1 MSNTQRSRLSSAR
14 SQRDGSGA
22 SRAGSARPVS
32 AYSRAGSA
40 RSLRSDVPEPQPT
53 PLLRPVTANN
63 PRSERA
69 FYSDILGPAS
79 PEVLEELTQGP
90 AINVASRQAVRTG
103 SNSIS
108 VDTMTVPEGP
118 ENADAGGSHKPGP
131 RPPPKSVCFTTPPL
145 PLAAYWFFFKKNPSY
160 VNTNCHVRLC
170 LCVLVRVVRAT
181 DGMGREP
188 IYLSIYI
195 YICIYESRL
204 MSLYL
209 TNYLPHLTC
218 IFYFAAIAK
227 EGA

>member
-145 PLAAYWFFFKKNPSY
+145 PLAAYWFFFKKKSILRQYQLP
-160 VNTNCHVRLC
+160 CAP
-170 LCVLVRVVRAT
+170 VLMRACACCACNRWNGT
-181 DGMGREP
+181 GT
-188 IYLSIYI
+188 YLSIYLYI
-195 YICIYESRL
+195 YMYI
-204 MSLYL
+204 
-209 TNYLPHLTC
+209 
-218 IFYFAAIAK
+218 
-227 EGA
+227 